1 MAVTPNPPGG
11 RPSQPTVDPIEVQQ
25 LDEMAL
31 KWTNILRLKKEI
43 NKADEAQKDFY
54 KEITKLQGQEAQNA
68 KDYYNNAQSI
78 ERLEKS
84 IQRSKAVGNL
94 AGAANTQRVLNG
106 IKASQ
111 QQLAKTTGGA
121 LRAQEMIA
129 AKQKANLQAE
139 RDLIKNINK
148 ERGLGG
154 KIMDLFRTKE
164 ERQRQIDIARAKAG
178 GGANLPPGSKT
189 GKAGGAAG
197 QGGGAEDALMA
208 TGNPYA
214 MAAGAAIKAAKALIA
229 PVKVVGELAKDA
241 LTAPFA
247 DAAGLLTGEDV
258 GIGGGKLKTGG
269 ASSILGGLE
278 KVASSIPFIGGLLG
292 GLASA
297 FKTVVEA
304 ILGIEQGMFRAAR
317 ALNTSVGSVQR
328 MTASFRAM
336 AASSGNLALNET
348 RILESQVEIGNQLGI
363 NKQLSGDIL
372 TNNVLLKEVVG
383 LEAESRQ
390 RIAETSIITG
400 KNATVLT
407 KNIIGTVG
415 YFNKLTGVGVTFK
428 QVMKEAASLSGVLG
442 LAFAKYPEKIAK
454 TLLTTKAFGFEL
466 KQLDGLA
473 NSFLDFETSISKEME
488 AQVLTGKEM
497 NLTAAREAAL
507 NNDMATLSKEIT
519 KNVGDAN
526 TFLSMNRIQQDAI
539 AESVGM
545 TRDSLADVLKKQEM
559 YSKLGATD
567 LKTFQKKIELMEQEV
582 NGRDKII
589 AKIGE
594 ANYQE
599 YTRLSTAEKISEI
612 MEKIKLTFIEF
623 VKNSGLFEFITNP
636 ARVNEFIKSA
646 VNMLAG
652 AVSTATEIIAGILD
666 AIAWL
671 PFTDTQKWKGM
682 ANQVRY
688 GGGTIASGMTA
699 SVANLGGSQAPSVET
714 TVQQGAKQEQ
724 QQAAAKKATA
734 SSENWGPRAPQTRE
748 QGNVYL
754 GREKVGTILFGDAPG
769 NYSLNIS

>member
-43 NKADEAQKDFY
+43 NKADEAQRDFY

-94 AGAANTQRVLNG
+94 AGAASTQRVLNG

-178 GGANLPPGSKT
+178 GGANIPPGSKT

-229 PVKVVGELAKDA
+229 PVKAVGEVAKDA

-348 RILESQVEIGNQLGI
+348 RILESQVEI
-363 NKQLSGDIL
+363 
-372 TNNVLLKEVVG
+372 
-383 LEAESRQ
+383 
-390 RIAETSIITG
+390 
-400 KNATVLT
+400 
-407 KNIIGTVG
+407 
-415 YFNKLTGVGVTFK
+415 
-428 QVMKEAASLSGVLG
+428 
-442 LAFAKYPEKIAK
+442 
-454 TLLTTKAFGFEL
+454 
-466 KQLDGLA
+466 
-473 NSFLDFETSISKEME
+473 NS
-488 AQVLTGKEM
+488 
-497 NLTAAREAAL
+497 
-507 NNDMATLSKEIT
+507 
-519 KNVGDAN
+519 
-526 TFLSMNRIQQDAI
+526 
-539 AESVGM
+539 
-545 TRDSLADVLKKQEM
+545 
-559 YSKLGATD
+559 
-567 LKTFQKKIELMEQEV
+567 
-582 NGRDKII
+582 
-589 AKIGE
+589 
-594 ANYQE
+594 
-599 YTRLSTAEKISEI
+599 
-612 MEKIKLTFIEF
+612 
-623 VKNSGLFEFITNP
+623 
-636 ARVNEFIKSA
+636 
-646 VNMLAG
+646 
-652 AVSTATEIIAGILD
+652 
-666 AIAWL
+666 
-671 PFTDTQKWKGM
+671 
-682 ANQVRY
+682 
-688 GGGTIASGMTA
+688 
-699 SVANLGGSQAPSVET
+699 
-714 TVQQGAKQEQ
+714 
-724 QQAAAKKATA
+724 
-734 SSENWGPRAPQTRE
+734 
-748 QGNVYL
+748 
-754 GREKVGTILFGDAPG
+754 
-769 NYSLNIS
+769 